1 MKKYH
6 PYHLVEARPW
16 PIIGG
21 CGALFLTCGSILY
34 FHYSHNTII
43 ITGFI
48 VTRIIMITWWRDVIR
63 ESSFQGLHTMKVQLG
78 LKQGMILFISS
89 EVLFFFSFFWAFFHR
104 RLAPTIEIGANWPP
118 EGIETLN
125 PTAIPL
131 LNTLTL
137 LSSGI
142 TVTWTHHSLIT
153 NKKDNA
159 SKRLTWTIIL
169 GLFFTYLQAL
179 EYYNSSF
186 TVIPELSNVSVF
198 SRGMAVGFRVS
209 MPSGGQFAPI
219 SIVGASLLWKKAQKK
234 EKKKSTSDEIKS
246 IMPCLSP

>member
-169 GLFFTYLQAL
+169 GLLHTSSVLCKCIGIIILRLQ
-179 EYYNSSF
+179 
-186 TVIPELSNVSVF
+186 NVSIRLLFQILHGVEKWN
-198 SRGMAVGFRVS
+198 GC
-209 MPSGGQFAPI
+209 
-219 SIVGASLLWKKAQKK
+219 SLFVVDKWLERWFLWLHGLR
-234 EKKKSTSDEIKS
+234 EILLQQRK
-246 IMPCLSP
+246 LNHR